1 MKGTEFLEKL
11 ELIDPAYIEAAEQ
24 IVKEESAIHQRQR
37 NRRVNPVSRFHFRLF
52 VSAAAAC
59 LFLWFL
65 FTIPNHL
72 PQKRNNTLK
81 DNPLE
86 QEPHLEQNPQTESD
100 PTESNT
106 QIPPASDTAE
116 DNTKN
121 DGCPPLWDFHYNEIT
136 LVADTTRENIPGYF
150 TQILHESDR
159 MLVEPGK
166 QIGWMD
172 FSAVGG
178 FDGEGKLLKVFLST
192 ASTVPDTTISISI
205 SKNPFSCGLYSE
217 EETISSCNGVEFLL
231 YRYQTQGEPATV
243 SLYAKAKIN
252 GLFYWFEMKA
262 DFREIEQAQS
272 DFEDTLECFSFFKTE
287 VSDFASIS
295 PDEIP
300 EWFDRTLTY
309 QEALQEADFGAYFLP
324 SLPEGYQEE
333 SIRRHKD
340 QHSDTLSGLWTKGY
354 HSLSWQVQPYRQ
366 EYAGR
371 ETSVADTQ
379 NYDLSLY
386 PIPRADS
393 VPRDLWEIVDN
404 PIFDAKELTLETVYA
419 RSYQIDDAGDSEGW
433 RMEFSVRYGDILV
446 QIHAKGLTPEWIYSQ
461 LEQLLDSPSE

>member
-1 MKGTEFLEKL
+1 
-11 ELIDPAYIEAAEQ
+11 
-24 IVKEESAIHQRQR
+24 
-37 NRRVNPVSRFHFRLF
+37 
-52 VSAAAAC
+52 
-59 LFLWFL
+59 
-65 FTIPNHL
+65 
-72 PQKRNNTLK
+72 
-81 DNPLE
+81 
-86 QEPHLEQNPQTESD
+86 
-100 PTESNT
+100 
-106 QIPPASDTAE
+106 
-116 DNTKN
+116 
-121 DGCPPLWDFHYNEIT
+121 
-136 LVADTTRENIPGYF
+136 
-150 TQILHESDR
+150 
-159 MLVEPGK
+159 
-166 QIGWMD
+166 
-172 FSAVGG
+172 
-178 FDGEGKLLKVFLST
+178 
-192 ASTVPDTTISISI
+192 
-205 SKNPFSCGLYSE
+205 
-217 EETISSCNGVEFLL
+217 
-231 YRYQTQGEPATV
+231 
-243 SLYAKAKIN
+243 
-252 GLFYWFEMKA
+252 MKA

-272 DFEDTLECFSFFKTE
+272 DFEDTLECFSIFKTG